1 VSFPN
6 STAPVA
12 AHVSNT
18 VPELSTGFKVPVA
31 VPPVNWKYEPLA
43 YCALI
48 VVVPPPSAAA
58 PEIVIGVSG
67 TATNFPS
74 LSN

>member
-6 STAPVA
+6 STEPVADHLSNTAPV
-12 AHVSNT
+12 
-18 VPELSTGFKVPVA
+18 LSTGFKVPVA

-48 VVVPPPSAAA
+48 VDVPPPSTAA

-74 LSN
+74 SPN